1 MAEGEWGWVFLLV
14 PSSLFNLFD
23 MAADPETN
31 KFDVIPSQPQVKL
44 GEERRTSWEKSD
56 YKEYRRKVIWDRK
69 SLVSHRTH

>member
-44 GEERRTSWEKSD
+44 GEERRTSWEKATTKNIAGKLSGTE
-56 YKEYRRKVIWDRK
+56 KA
-69 SLVSHRTH
+69 

>member
-1 MAEGEWGWVFLLV
+1 MAEGEWGWVFLLA

-44 GEERRTSWEKSD
+44 GEERRTSWEKATTKNIAGKLSGTE
-56 YKEYRRKVIWDRK
+56 KA
-69 SLVSHRTH
+69 